1 MMDLDV
7 ETPAAWSVGL
17 TAQRDGLEIHAVN
30 SRSEVILEGWFPI
43 ETGLA
48 LVCARP
54 SSLIAIDEETL
65 PTSIVSDL
73 ANFGHSVVVV
83 PPTTDFWNKPSSRRR
98 AKDIHDIGVTLL
110 EVMN

>member
-1 MMDLDV
+1 MDMEV
-7 ETPAAWSVGL
+7 ETPPAWSVGL
-17 TAQRDGLEIHAVN
+17 TARQNGLEIHAVN

-43 ETGLA
+43 EAGLA
-48 LVCARP
+48 LVCGRP
-54 SSLIAIDEETL
+54 SCLIAIDEETL

-73 ANFGHSVVVV
+73 AYLGHSVVVV

>member
-1 MMDLDV
+1 MNLEAEQAGV
-7 ETPAAWSVGL
+7 WSVGL
-17 TAQRDGLEIHAVN
+17 TVREEGLEIHAVN

-43 ETGLA
+43 EAGLA
-48 LVCARP
+48 LVCGRP
-54 SSLIAIDEETL
+54 ACVIAIDEETL

-73 ANFGHSVVVV
+73 AYLGHSVVVV
-83 PPTTDFWNKPSSRRR
+83 PPTTDFWNRPTSHRR